1 LQGLLIKSGDRAQD
15 LLTLLG
21 QRLQNTYNPVSDPT
35 AYFASLVY
43 KYQNNSLDF
52 SGLSA
57 IKTPKSA
64 QEKAYQNQLGEL
76 KLHHHTCYSDYI
88 HFEQMVEVEMKKSQQ
103 SFQQVCESNPLGGI
117 IENCADKLTRARQA
131 LDDFLAGNETIAV

>member
-1 LQGLLIKSGDRAQD
+1 
-15 LLTLLG
+15 
-21 QRLQNTYNPVSDPT
+21 
-35 AYFASLVY
+35 VY

-64 QEKAYQNQLGEL
+64 HEKAYQNQLGEL
-76 KLHHHTCYSDYI
+76 RLYHHTCYSDYA
-88 HFEQMVEVEMKKSQQ
+88 HFEQLVEVEMKKSQQ

-117 IENCADKLTRARQA
+117 IENCAEKLTRARQA
-131 LDDFLAGNETIAV
+131 LDDFLAGDALIPA